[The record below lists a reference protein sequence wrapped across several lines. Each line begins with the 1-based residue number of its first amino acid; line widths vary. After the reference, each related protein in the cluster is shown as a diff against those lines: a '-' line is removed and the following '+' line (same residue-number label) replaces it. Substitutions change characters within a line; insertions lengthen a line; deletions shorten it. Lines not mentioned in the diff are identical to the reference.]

1 MVLLRPGYPRR
12 GGPMCP
18 PGGDTA
24 RITSTYGEFVM
35 PTPGGHTGPP
45 LRRPMTLTKF
55 RKESNQYDI
64 YQYTERIYGS
74 DLTWIPP
81 WGRTYVS
88 ARQRHR
94 AYYIH
99 LRRIRNAYPG
109 RTHRS
114 APNANRL
121 RAKHSKGKK
130 GTPKIVNVH
139 NLCLP
144 KLCHIT
150 MANVFLVFS
159 FLLFCPA
166 LVQNVPVVWEP
177 DAQTMFSESC
187 LGAIDARMGC
197 PRQSQQLNGLS
208 TLPI

>member
-1 MVLLRPGYPRR
+1 
-12 GGPMCP
+12 MCP
-18 PGGDTA
+18 PGGDNLRPHPRGANSGHLETHPLLS
-24 RITSTYGEFVM
+24 RRYTFEL
-35 PTPGGHTGPP
+35 PTTGGHIGPP
-45 LRRPMTLTKF
+45 LRTEGEGLQGRESSGGLAACGAEWPRPFPTSRTILLF
-55 RKESNQYDI
+55 R
-64 YQYTERIYGS
+64 
-74 DLTWIPP
+74 
-81 WGRTYVS
+81 
-88 ARQRHR
+88 
-94 AYYIH
+94 
-99 LRRIRNAYPG
+99 RRG
-109 RTHRS
+109 G
-114 APNANRL
+114 PNANRL

>member
-1 MVLLRPGYPRR
+1 MPQNIPIFCSKWGIQMTKYVGLLLPILPIPRR

-18 PGGDTA
+18 PSRGNFHPHPTQANSHHLETHPIVTHAKQIRTA
-24 RITSTYGEFVM
+24 
-35 PTPGGHTGPP
+35 H
-45 LRRPMTLTKF
+45 
-55 RKESNQYDI
+55 
-64 YQYTERIYGS
+64 
-74 DLTWIPP
+74 
-81 WGRTYVS
+81 
-88 ARQRHR
+88 H
-94 AYYIH
+94 
-99 LRRIRNAYPG
+99 G
-109 RTHRS
+109 RTHGS

-166 LVQNVPVVWEP
+166 LVQNVPVVLEP

>member
-1 MVLLRPGYPRR
+1 M
-12 GGPMCP
+12 
-18 PGGDTA
+18 
-24 RITSTYGEFVM
+24 
-35 PTPGGHTGPP
+35 
-45 LRRPMTLTKF
+45 
-55 RKESNQYDI
+55 
-64 YQYTERIYGS
+64 
-74 DLTWIPP
+74 
-81 WGRTYVS
+81 S
-88 ARQRHR
+88 ARRKHLPVPSIWGECVPPR
-94 AYYIH
+94 LVGKWGLLGMHSVVTYMRLIH
-99 LRRIRNAYPG
+99 TAHHG

-121 RAKHSKGKK
+121 RAKHGKGKK
-130 GTPKIVNVH
+130 GTQKIVNMH

-144 KLCHIT
+144 KLYHIT

-166 LVQNVPVVWEP
+166 LVQNVPVVLEP

>member
-1 MVLLRPGYPRR
+1 MGKCCGNGGFLVDLLPARRNGQDRSLRSPFRSPSKPAHPDEIRTIEQFPRR
-12 GGPMCP
+12 GG
-18 PGGDTA
+18 
-24 RITSTYGEFVM
+24 
-35 PTPGGHTGPP
+35 
-45 LRRPMTLTKF
+45 
-55 RKESNQYDI
+55 
-64 YQYTERIYGS
+64 
-74 DLTWIPP
+74 
-81 WGRTYVS
+81 
-88 ARQRHR
+88 
-94 AYYIH
+94 
-99 LRRIRNAYPG
+99 
-109 RTHRS
+109 
-114 APNANRL
+114 PNANRL

>member
-1 MVLLRPGYPRR
+1 
-12 GGPMCP
+12 MCW
-18 PGGDTA
+18 
-24 RITSTYGEFVM
+24 TSTKRGTRFARVELLPEPQPACGRHCEFAEHGREMQDV
-35 PTPGGHTGPP
+35 
-45 LRRPMTLTKF
+45 
-55 RKESNQYDI
+55 SA
-64 YQYTERIYGS
+64 
-74 DLTWIPP
+74 
-81 WGRTYVS
+81 GRT
-88 ARQRHR
+88 R
-94 AYYIH
+94 
-99 LRRIRNAYPG
+99 G
-109 RTHRS
+109 S

-166 LVQNVPVVWEP
+166 LVQNVPVVLEP